1 MKKYCHEILGV
12 LTALFILIGDI
23 FYILY
28 GKLWIKG
35 VTSGLFFLLGL
46 NFFIL
51 CLLKKKNIRFS
62 IFMLVALFLTMIA
75 DIVLDI
81 HFISGALLFAVG
93 HIFYMISYRMLHKWH
108 WRDFVVIGV
117 LAIPAVLWLTLSSMF
132 DYGGILMK
140 IVVVAYAIIISFM
153 VGKAISNWMDGLF
166 KEKKSKPLELVI
178 VLGSLLFFFSDC
190 MLLLNVFA
198 DFPKVVDILCLA
210 TYYPAQIL
218 LATSIYIYK
227 NS

>member
-1 MKKYCHEILGV
+1 MKKYCHEIVGILI
-12 LTALFILIGDI
+12 ALLVLIGDI

-35 VTSGLFFLLGL
+35 TTSSLFFLLGL
-46 NFFIL
+46 YFFAF
-51 CLLKKKNIRFS
+51 CVLKKKRIRFAL
-62 IFMLVALFLTMIA
+62 FMVIALFLTMIA
-75 DIVLDI
+75 DIVLNI
-81 HFISGALLFAVG
+81 HFISGAILFAVG
-93 HIFYMISYRMLHKWH
+93 HILYMISYMMLHKWH
-108 WRDFVVIGV
+108 WRDLLISGI
-117 LAIPAVLWLTLSSMF
+117 LMIPSVLWLTLSSMF
-132 DYGGILMK
+132 DYGGVLME

-153 VGKAISNWMDGLF
+153 VGKAISNWMDGLL
-166 KEKKSKPLELVI
+166 KEKNSKPLELVI
-178 VLGSLLFFFSDC
+178 MIGSLLFFFSDC

-198 DFPKVVDILCLA
+198 DFPRVVDILCLA